1 MSELE
6 EELKEVQ
13 GKRKNISKELQAL
26 EESEVVKRYLTLQ
39 EQREKIYKEEN
50 DLYRKLRIEQFDLCD
65 HILVYTETVSE
76 DYGGHTYRRK
86 GCMKCGLNEN
96 VRDRDIS
103 TLSEDQK
110 IMLSYLQGLSFGIEK
125 GIDTEL
131 TCNLDLAISIYSKI
145 KEAKPDIDDELAAK
159 YFKVALEDI
168 RNKETSDERKEDRT
182 KKMSL
187 W

>member
-1 MSELE
+1 
-6 EELKEVQ
+6 
-13 GKRKNISKELQAL
+13 
-26 EESEVVKRYLTLQ
+26 
-39 EQREKIYKEEN
+39 
-50 DLYRKLRIEQFDLCD
+50 
-65 HILVYTETVSE
+65 
-76 DYGGHTYRRK
+76 
-86 GCMKCGLNEN
+86 MKCGLNEN

-125 GIDTEL
+125 GIETEL

-168 RNKETSDERKEDRT
+168 RNKEISDEGKEDRT
-182 KKMSL
+182 KKISL